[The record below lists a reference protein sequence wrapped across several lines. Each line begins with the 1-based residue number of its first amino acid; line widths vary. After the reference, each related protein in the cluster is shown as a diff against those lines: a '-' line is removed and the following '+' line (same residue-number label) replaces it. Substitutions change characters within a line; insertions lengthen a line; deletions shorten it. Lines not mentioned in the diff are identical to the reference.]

1 MKSWSVIFAT
11 IVIFGAG
18 VITGGLLVNYV
29 NHPVAMHHPNGPGT
43 KPPTSST
50 NELAELPPQM
60 RAQILNKQF
69 VGQLSEELD
78 LSKDQREQIQKIITQ
93 GQQNTRDLWKLVA
106 PQFQVI
112 WRDTRVQIRGVLT
125 PDQRKQFEALMRQQ
139 RHQQSTNLPPAQ
151 LSAPTNTPSIQMS
164 APTNVPPGDSPLA
177 TNTPAV

>member
-1 MKSWSVIFAT
+1 VKSWSVIFAT

-29 NHPVAMHHPNGPGT
+29 KHPMAMHRPNGPGI
-43 KPPTSST
+43 KPPLPST
-50 NELAELPPQM
+50 NELAEVPPQM

-78 LSKDQREQIQKIITQ
+78 LTPDQRQQIQKIISQ

-125 PDQRKQFEALMRQQ
+125 PDQRKEFETLMRQQ
-139 RHQQSTNLPPAQ
+139 RHMQSTNVPPAQ
-151 LSAPTNTPSIQMS
+151 LSSPTNPPPIQATP
-164 APTNVPPGDSPLA
+164 PPVETVTNSS
-177 TNTPAV
+177 TI